1 MNEYVVLLRGN
12 HNYRNLWLAKLISFL
27 GDWFNLLASAALIT
41 QLTGSGTAISGLFLA
56 RFLPLF
62 LMSPVAG
69 VVADRFSRR
78 QIMIA
83 SDVLRA
89 LTVLCFLFIRS
100 ADQIWLLYV
109 LTALQFSLSAFFVP
123 AERALLPSVV
133 EDDDLV
139 TANALDGFTWSTML
153 AIGSLLGG
161 LATAAFGKET
171 AFVLDA
177 LTFLLSAWFVSRIN
191 IPALTLEQRAQHAS
205 QGSSFFEFV
214 DGLRYLRIRPF
225 ILGLALA
232 KAGGSLVWGAT
243 NVLEIP
249 LAENVFPI
257 NGSGTIT
264 LTLIY
269 SITGLGTGFGP
280 IMMRRWIG
288 DDRNASLWAITSGFV
303 LLTIGLF
310 GLGLSGQLGGVLG
323 STFVRA
329 FGAGAIWVFS
339 SALLQ
344 RIVDRRFL
352 GRVFAFEFAALTLT
366 QSISIVWAG
375 LAQDLLGLDIQQ
387 AYMTIG
393 MISVLVTGLWVI
405 FHLRNRE
412 LALAADSG

>member
-191 IPALTLEQRAQHAS
+191 IPALTARAA
-205 QGSSFFEFV
+205 
-214 DGLRYLRIRPF
+214 
-225 ILGLALA
+225 
-232 KAGGSLVWGAT
+232 
-243 NVLEIP
+243 
-249 LAENVFPI
+249 
-257 NGSGTIT
+257 
-264 LTLIY
+264 
-269 SITGLGTGFGP
+269 
-280 IMMRRWIG
+280 
-288 DDRNASLWAITSGFV
+288 
-303 LLTIGLF
+303 
-310 GLGLSGQLGGVLG
+310 G
-323 STFVRA
+323 STRQ
-329 FGAGAIWVFS
+329 S
-339 SALLQ
+339 RQQLL
-344 RIVDRRFL
+344 
-352 GRVFAFEFAALTLT
+352 
-366 QSISIVWAG
+366 
-375 LAQDLLGLDIQQ
+375 
-387 AYMTIG
+387 
-393 MISVLVTGLWVI
+393 
-405 FHLRNRE
+405 
-412 LALAADSG
+412 